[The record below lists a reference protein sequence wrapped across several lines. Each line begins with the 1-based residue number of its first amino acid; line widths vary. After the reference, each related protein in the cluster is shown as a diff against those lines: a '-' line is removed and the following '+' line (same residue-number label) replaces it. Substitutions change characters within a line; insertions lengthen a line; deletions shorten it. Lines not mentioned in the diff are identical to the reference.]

1 MKGKASPTRLPS
13 ITPHAWD
20 SLLASTRLSDCTLV
34 MPSRSKASGVAHR
47 SRGSIRIPC
56 NKYLRVPG
64 SGGQCGGAGGWR
76 RWEGCVDACE
86 GQRYSRASES
96 SASDHREAREER
108 AERLHQPW

>member
-56 NKYLRVPG
+56 NKYVPVKAAHPTTVKPVRSEPNVSTSHG
-64 SGGQCGGAGGWR
+64 RKAAHDAGEIEWKPTAIIHPSGELPITR
-76 RWEGCVDACE
+76 M
-86 GQRYSRASES
+86 
-96 SASDHREAREER
+96 
-108 AERLHQPW
+108 